1 MQSLL
6 RDVELDFV
14 TGLGARDGGDGGEA
28 GLDTAQARLLL
39 LHPLTPSPYTAQ
51 PRGWPYHSSPY
62 CTPLLRPFTTLL
74 YTAQARRIAPL
85 LR

>member
-14 TGLGARDGGDGGEA
+14 TELGARDGDGEA

-62 CTPLLRPFTTLL
+62 CTPSLRPCTTLL
-74 YTAQARRIAPL
+74 YTAQARLIAPL